1 MSHRKPLDVELTDVL
16 YVPDLECNLISVKQ
30 LTRNGLG
37 VIFRNE
43 YCSIIECNEV
53 FTVAKCCNG
62 LYKLNIEDHRSRRS
76 YKANLCVHEWHS
88 RLAHRNL
95 ADILANKGPRF
106 VCQGL
111 RVFGYLRIMFAR
123 KDGKAT
129 ISQGQCSC

>member
-1 MSHRKPLDVELTDVL
+1 MKLKILMSHRKPLDVELTDVL

-30 LTRNGLG
+30 LTRNGWG

-76 YKANLCVHEWHS
+76 YKANLCVLYVYMNGIPGWHTE
-88 RLAHRNL
+88 
-95 ADILANKGPRF
+95 IWQTF
-106 VCQGL
+106 
-111 RVFGYLRIMFAR
+111 
-123 KDGKAT
+123 
-129 ISQGQCSC
+129 